1 MTELQAGLLI
11 VATLSNFSWLP
22 VLKDLFGDD

>member
-11 VATLSNFSWLP
+11 VATLSNFSWLYTI
-22 VLKDLFGDD
+22 KRSWFK